1 MTWLVWV
8 SLVLCVSA
16 AATVGLSAYGLKR
29 WTESM
34 RTLTSKLNGAR
45 IDEKTRPPSRPS
57 TFDSR
62 ELDGLPAP
70 VRRYFR
76 AVLKEGQPVIA
87 AVTVDMAGTFN
98 LSATGAQWKPFTS
111 KQRII
116 IWRPG
121 FLWEA
126 RVAMLPGVAVR
137 VVDSYIAGEGLLR
150 AAVLGLFP
158 VADAHGGGELARG
171 EFMRYFAE
179 AAWYPTALLPSQGVQ
194 WKAVDHASAN
204 ATIVDGPLKLTL
216 LFRFNDAGL
225 IDSFRAE
232 ARGAG
237 AGKDMVM
244 LPWEGHW
251 SDYRTHDGMTVPFT
265 GEVAWVRPEGRK
277 PYFRGNVTSLT
288 YEFRGDHAL
297 PCAAAAASDSN
308 RLNALAAS
316 ARPPGQ
322 EASIEVPRGR
332 QH

>member
-8 SLVLCVSA
+8 GLVLCLLAVA
-16 AATVGLSAYGLKR
+16 AVGLSAYGSKR

-34 RTLTSKLNGAR
+34 RTLTNRLDAAQ
-45 IDEKTRPPSRPS
+45 IDEKTRPPSPPA

-62 ELDGLPAP
+62 ELEVLPPP
-70 VRRYFR
+70 VQRYFR

-116 IWRPG
+116 TRRAG
-121 FLWEA
+121 FLWDA
-126 RVAMLPGVAVR
+126 RVSILPGVVVR

-158 VADAHGGGELARG
+158 VADALGGGELARG
-171 EFMRYFAE
+171 EFMRFFAE

-194 WKAVDHASAN
+194 WEPVDDASAN
-204 ATIVDGPLKLTL
+204 ATIVDGPLTLTL

-225 IDSFRAE
+225 IDSFRAK

-237 AGKDMVM
+237 VGKDIVM

-251 SDYRTHDGMTVPFT
+251 SDYRTRDGMTVPFT

-277 PYFRGNVTSLT
+277 PYFRGTVTSLT
-288 YEFRGDHAL
+288 YEFSL
-297 PCAAAAASDSN
+297 
-308 RLNALAAS
+308 
-316 ARPPGQ
+316 
-322 EASIEVPRGR
+322 
-332 QH
+332 